1 MTDARENWLA
11 ERRLYITGS
20 WLAPILGIPSP
31 AGTELDAWA
40 WYAHGYRTEETEPM
54 RRGRQLEGAILEMF
68 AEAHGGA
75 HVGRWPEYRL
85 AGAEPGRI
93 WASTLDGLT
102 CVGLADV
109 LDMSRELA
117 NWRRGWTAATDR
129 LAAAGLPWG
138 IPVEAKNVGW
148 AWRDWADGPPPH
160 VVAQIQVQIDSV
172 GAPFAHCAALL
183 QGVEFRWW
191 LIRRSEGFIRSAK
204 LYCRRWW
211 DRHVDGGE
219 MPAVDGRVSTSR
231 ILAYL
236 SEPKHELQAIALP
249 PEATDIRADVD
260 GWRAAKRDAE
270 KAANLGA
277 NRLRAMMGRYPY
289 AVCGDGGVV
298 SHKKGRLTLVKSL
311 PRDVEEPTPW
321 SEKNEHEDTG
331 EITQSA

>member
-1 MTDARENWLA
+1 MTDLREDWLA
-11 ERRLYITGS
+11 ERRHYITGS

-40 WYAHGYRTEETEPM
+40 WFVHGYRTGETEPM
-54 RRGRQLEGAILEMF
+54 IRGRQLESAILDMF

-102 CVGLADV
+102 CVGLPEGIADAP
-109 LDMSRELA
+109 ELA
-117 NWRRGWTAATDR
+117 SWRRGWAKTSEH
-129 LAAAGLPWG
+129 LASAGLPWG

-160 VVAQIQVQIDSV
+160 VVAQVQVQIDSV
-172 GAPFAHCAALL
+172 GAPFAYVAALL
-183 QGVEFRWW
+183 QGCEFRWW
-191 LIRRSEGFIRSAK
+191 RIPRREAFIRDAK

-211 DRHVDGGE
+211 DRHVERGE

-249 PEATDIRADVD
+249 PEATDLRADVEA
-260 GWRAAKRDAE
+260 WRIAKRDADAE
-270 KAANLGA
+270 ANLAANK
-277 NRLRAMMGRYPY
+277 LRAMMGKYPY

-298 SHKKGRLTLVKSL
+298 SHKKGRLTLVKAL

-321 SEKNEHEDTG
+321 SDQNG
-331 EITQSA
+331 